1 MAINFNEIFETLHE
15 IQTKIDRMVMVVQ
28 IAKEEKCSVEVI
40 GDISFTLAQ
49 KAMLKNEY
57 LILKSE
63 VETLW
68 QTLP

>member
-1 MAINFNEIFETLHE
+1 MVIDFDEVFETLHE

-40 GDISFTLAQ
+40 GDIDFTLAQ

-68 QTLP
+68 QSLP